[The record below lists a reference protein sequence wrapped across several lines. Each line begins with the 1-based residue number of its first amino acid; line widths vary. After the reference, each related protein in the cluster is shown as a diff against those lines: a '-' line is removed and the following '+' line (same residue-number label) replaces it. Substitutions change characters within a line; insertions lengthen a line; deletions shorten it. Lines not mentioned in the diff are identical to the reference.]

1 VPFTSESKNA
11 IADVP
16 EILDEIENGVRAVAS
31 KMRKYLGRRDVLSKR
46 KEKENLIRKVIPR
59 LAIKVSDILD
69 REPPNI
75 NPVVARIMGN
85 LLVYRLIK
93 QTEDGFDVEIRIK
106 NHTSTAHSFK
116 LHDFIPYEIKSAKP
130 SPHKAVVGD
139 RFDYLWEVSLRS
151 GGDVCLRYT
160 IGDGDNNNNSGEET
174 LTLPEPVVEG
184 VSAELV
190 TGARAIA

>member
-1 VPFTSESKNA
+1 
-11 IADVP
+11 
-16 EILDEIENGVRAVAS
+16 
-31 KMRKYLGRRDVLSKR
+31 MRKYLGRRDVLSKR

-93 QTEDGFDVEIRIK
+93 QTDDGFDVEIRIK
-106 NHTSTAHSFK
+106 NHTGTAHSFK
-116 LHDFIPYEIKSAKP
+116 LHDLIPYEIESAKP
-130 SPHKAVVGD
+130 SPRRAVVGD

-151 GGDVCLRYT
+151 GAAVYLRYT
-160 IGDGDNNNNSGEET
+160 IGGDDSNNDSGEAS
-174 LTLPEPVVEG
+174 LTLPEPVIEG
-184 VSAELV
+184 VSAEIV